1 MPDCPACRL
10 MDLVGRGFLP
20 RSYYRD
26 CLEHPLVVPGDTW
39 VYQRPNGQLMFL
51 PLEAND
57 A

>member
-1 MPDCPACRL
+1 